1 MENKKTQDQKLTTQA
16 KKLLCEINE
25 IWKSLQQEPK
35 GKYTPASFHPSAPCQ
50 INYWNNIEKLDK
62 LLINLNNE
70 NLTDLDIPF
79 FEFRHTM
86 NKECS
91 YVKDF
96 TPNKKHKESVNNE
109 KLIRLMNEAN
119 SHISRDLYS
128 ILELSQS
135 INNNK

>member
-1 MENKKTQDQKLTTQA
+1 MKNKKTQDQQLTDQA
-16 KKLLCEINE
+16 KKLLCEINQV
-25 IWKSLQQEPK
+25 WKSLQQEPK
-35 GKYTPASFHPSAPCQ
+35 GRYVSGYHLLPPSQ
-50 INYWNNIEKLDK
+50 TNYWNNIEKLNK
-62 LLINLNNE
+62 LLI
-70 NLTDLDIPF
+70 DLDNEKILDLPIPF

-109 KLIRLMNEAN
+109 ELIRLMNEAN
-119 SHISRDLYS
+119 NHISRDLYS

-135 INNNK
+135 ISNNK